1 MPNDNI
7 NGALTP
13 RVTINGVLRERQRIN
28 GNMREGGGTS
38 NYEELENLPAFN
50 NIVIEG
56 NQDPNY
62 YGIAKLTDIPN
73 INYSTNEINTGVKW
87 IDGKY
92 IYKKVFDMS
101 NRIISD
107 NSWTNNLLGTSNIY
121 IIDAKGFFGL
131 SGISA
136 ANFPYSYYR
145 NNSEFFTWLI
155 SDNHSDIHVRP
166 NMNAGYNIT
175 AGIVTIY
182 YTKN

>member
-87 IDGKY
+87 IDGKD
-92 IYKKVFDMS
+92 IFC
-101 NRIISD
+101 R
-107 NSWTNNLLGTSNIY
+107 TFTAPQALLLCPVRRHTKAVRFLPHSPIWSVAGR
-121 IIDAKGFFGL
+121 
-131 SGISA
+131 GILC
-136 ANFPYSYYR
+136 R
-145 NNSEFFTWLI
+145 
-155 SDNHSDIHVRP
+155 
-166 NMNAGYNIT
+166 T
-175 AGIVTIY
+175 AG
-182 YTKN
+182 